1 MKTDTKILIGA
12 VAASVLIIIGG
23 IFVLGGSGAPQREK
37 LGSAAMT
44 IDKKVAD
51 LGTMKESDE
60 KTADFTITNT
70 SKDSVLRIWGVAT
83 SCDCTF
89 ATVDIGGKVSKEFT
103 MAGMMSADLANW
115 LGEVPA
121 GQKAKLTVI
130 YRPRI
135 MPVTGPVNRQVN
147 FATNDPNNQNVQ
159 VTINANVQ

>member
-12 VAASVLIIIGG
+12 VLASVLIIVGG
-23 IFVLGGSGAPQREK
+23 IFVLGNDKAPQREK
-37 LGSAAMT
+37 LGAAAMT
-44 IDKKVAD
+44 IDRKVAD

-70 SKDSVLRIWGVAT
+70 SNSVLRIWGVAT

-103 MAGMMSADLANW
+103 MAGMMNSDLANW

-130 YRPRI
+130 YRPKI